1 MKAKFNKDEATG
13 NIQIQ
18 STAVNVTDTDHRLVL
33 GKPISGKVTVSE
45 DDYTVSVDIPKTPEP
60 SDVTKLYEGQLSGFR
75 TTLNNKN
82 QKYSF
87 VFNATVDK
95 IKALGKK
102 TILKEVRDGIDKMFE
117 ELKD

>member
-1 MKAKFNKDEATG
+1 MKAKFIKDETTG
-13 NIQIQ
+13 NVQIL
-18 STAVNVTDTDHRLVL
+18 STTVNITDTDRRLVL
-33 GKPISGKVTVSE
+33 GKPISGKLTVNEE
-45 DDYTVSVDIPKTPEP
+45 DFTVSVDIPKTPEP

-87 VFNATVDK
+87 VFNATIDK
-95 IKALGKK
+95 IRALGKK

-117 ELKD
+117 EVKG